1 MPDTAYL
8 IALLQARADD
18 DADSVAELVDILRGD
33 PEEAEALL
41 EEARGGGV
49 YGKSS
54 KWDESKHP
62 RADDGK
68 FGSGRG
74 GGAARSGDYGRH
86 VVVGDETG
94 KPVED
99 TAFRFNRSGRKAAG
113 DVFWSREKDYAEAF
127 GEEVSGGDGQIE
139 EGTVKLNNPIH
150 IVAKPNQFSDPSFE
164 NPIIRKAK
172 EDGYDGV
179 IFDCPENGD
188 RFYVIF
194 GGSTEAAGGRD
205 AGGSRPV
212 HQGD

>member
-74 GGAARSGDYGRH
+74 GGAGRH
-86 VVVGDETG
+86 PRAAVAAPRLDMDDTG
-94 KPVED
+94 RRLHTRRV
-99 TAFRFNRSGRKAAG
+99 T
-113 DVFWSREKDYAEAF
+113 
-127 GEEVSGGDGQIE
+127 
-139 EGTVKLNNPIH
+139 L
-150 IVAKPNQFSDPSFE
+150 
-164 NPIIRKAK
+164 
-172 EDGYDGV
+172 
-179 IFDCPENGD
+179 
-188 RFYVIF
+188 
-194 GGSTEAAGGRD
+194 GGSASLHMCSCD
-205 AGGSRPV
+205 AV
-212 HQGD
+212 L